1 MFGYIKSLF
10 NKKSYPRKFTAI
22 EESCDGAYQVN
33 RLCGQNVATWFTG
46 RDSYKT
52 QFYAA
57 RTDGHYYDIKFSYCG
72 TATFMDGEVTDVG
85 DIVLQSRVGFA
96 DAVDIIKKYDAEAE
110 ERLRKKL
117 EKLPQKKCE
126 KKIARKR
133 GRNNVHYA
141 QKRLSI
147 SNPFIH

>member
-33 RLCGQNVATWFTG
+33 RRCGRNVATWFVG

-52 QFYAA
+52 QFYAVL
-57 RTDGHYYDIKFSYCG
+57 TDGHHYDIKFSYRG
-72 TATFMDGEVTDVG
+72 TATFMDGEIMDAG
-85 DIVLQSRVGFA
+85 DIVLQSGVGFG
-96 DAVDIIKKYDAEAE
+96 DAVDIIKKYDTEAA
-110 ERLRKKL
+110 ERLRENL
-117 EKLPQKKCE
+117 EKLPEKKRE

-133 GRNNVHYA
+133 GRNNVHHV

>member
-22 EESCDGAYQVN
+22 KESCDGAYQVN
-33 RLCGQNVATWFTG
+33 QRCGQNVATWFAG

-57 RTDGHYYDIKFSYCG
+57 LTDGHHYDIKLSYCG
-72 TATFMDGEVTDVG
+72 TATIMDGEVTDVG

-117 EKLPQKKCE
+117 EKLTPKKCE

-133 GRNNVHYA
+133 GRNNVRHV
-141 QKRLSI
+141 QKRFSI